1 MDNIKFLSTVYI
13 LKFMLPHL
21 KTLSK
26 TFQTGE
32 LNFSRINPATERAF
46 FIIKEIDDK
55 DTPLETPKKD
65 LSGRLL

>member
-1 MDNIKFLSTVYI
+1 
-13 LKFMLPHL
+13 MLPHL
-21 KTLSK
+21 ATLSK

-32 LNFSRINPATERAF
+32 LNFSRINPANERAF